1 MGAPFGLVK
10 QYRTTFIL
18 SKVGLGKSRGS
29 NRLVGGNESRLEKCD
44 EIRSLNQGVWEHQHH
59 SHEFCIIV
67 EILMSFMR
75 TVEQFLR

>member
-29 NRLVGGNESRLEKCD
+29 NRLVEGG
-44 EIRSLNQGVWEHQHH
+44 G
-59 SHEFCIIV
+59 
-67 EILMSFMR
+67 MR
-75 TVEQFLR
+75 VDLKNVMKSDR